1 MATTQDP
8 LGGAVINRGSA
19 EPYYRQISDFLR
31 AAVDAGHYTAGTLL
45 PSEKEFCEQFGVSR
59 PVVRQALEDLSRDGY
74 VYRVK
79 GKGTFVAEE
88 KLNSH
93 LIQVVAGPERDTIRF
108 RDRLATSVIL
118 REMAPAPVQVSRALD
133 IPVEG
138 RCVHLRRLRLL
149 DDEPLCV
156 IESYLPEQIVPGLL
170 DADLI
175 DRSLYDVIEERNGV
189 AIRDLSRRIEAAKTP
204 VELSDLLAAEKGD
217 PCLIVTSLAAGV
229 NGAKLEWSQAIYRA
243 DRISL
248 NVEFPFGEAEAE
260 ASR

>member
-31 AAVDAGHYTAGTLL
+31 AAMDAGRYTPGTLL

-93 LIQVVAGPERDTIRF
+93 LIQVVVGPERDTIRF
-108 RDRLATSVIL
+108 RDRLATSVL
-118 REMAPAPVQVSRALD
+118 LQEPAPAPVQVSRALD

-138 RCVHLRRLRLL
+138 RCIHLRRLRLL

-170 DADLI
+170 EADLT

-189 AIRDLSRRIEAAKTP
+189 AIRDLSRRIEAAKVP
-204 VELSDLLAAEKGD
+204 AELSDLLAAEDDD

-229 NGAKLEWSQAIYRA
+229 NGAKLEWSKATYRA

-248 NVEFPFGEAEAE
+248 NVEFPFGEAEGE
-260 ASR
+260 GSG

>member
-1 MATTQDP
+1 MATTRDP

-93 LIQVVAGPERDTIRF
+93 LIQVVVGPERDTIRF
-108 RDRLATSVIL
+108 RDRLSTSIL
-118 REMAPAPVQVSRALD
+118 VRETAPATVQVSRALD

-170 DADLI
+170 DADLT
-175 DRSLYDVIEERNGV
+175 DRSLYDVIEERYGV

-204 VELSDLLAAEKGD
+204 AELSDLLAAETDD
-217 PCLIVTSLAAGV
+217 PCLIVTSVAAGV

-248 NVEFPFGEAEAE
+248 NVEFPFGEAGS
-260 ASR
+260 SR

>member
-31 AAVDAGHYTAGTLL
+31 AAMDAGRYTPGTLL
-45 PSEKEFCEQFGVSR
+45 PSEKAFCEQFGVSR

-93 LIQVVAGPERDTIRF
+93 LIQVVVGPERDTIRF
-108 RDRLATSVIL
+108 RDRLATSVLL
-118 REMAPAPVQVSRALD
+118 RETAPAPVQVSRALD

-138 RCVHLRRLRLL
+138 RCIHLRRLRLL

-170 DADLI
+170 EADLT

-189 AIRDLSRRIEAAKTP
+189 AIRDLSRRIEAAKVP
-204 VELSDLLAAEKGD
+204 AELSDLLAAEDDD

-229 NGAKLEWSQAIYRA
+229 NGAKLEWSKAIYRA

-248 NVEFPFGEAEAE
+248 NVEFPFGEAGEG
-260 ASR
+260 SG

>member
-19 EPYYRQISDFLR
+19 EPYYRQVSDFVR
-31 AAVDAGHYTAGTLL
+31 AAIDAGRYTAGTLL
-45 PSEKEFCEQFGVSR
+45 PSEKKFCEQFGVSR
-59 PVVRQALEDLSRDGY
+59 PVVRQALDDLSRDGY

-93 LIQVVAGPERDTIRF
+93 LIQLVVGPERDTIRF
-108 RDRLATSVIL
+108 RDRLTTSVLL
-118 REMAPAPVQVSRALD
+118 REAAPAPVHVARALD
-133 IPVEG
+133 IPVGG

-170 DADLI
+170 EADI
-175 DRSLYDVIEERNGV
+175 TDRSLYDVIEERFGIS
-189 AIRDLSRRIEAAKTP
+189 IRDLSRRIEAAKTP
-204 VELSDLLAAEKGD
+204 AELSDLLGAEKDD
-217 PCLIVTSLAAGV
+217 PCLIVVSVAAGV
-229 NGAKLEWSQAIYRA
+229 NGAKLEWSQATYRA

-248 NVEFPFGEAEAE
+248 NVEFPFGEAGG
-260 ASR
+260 SR